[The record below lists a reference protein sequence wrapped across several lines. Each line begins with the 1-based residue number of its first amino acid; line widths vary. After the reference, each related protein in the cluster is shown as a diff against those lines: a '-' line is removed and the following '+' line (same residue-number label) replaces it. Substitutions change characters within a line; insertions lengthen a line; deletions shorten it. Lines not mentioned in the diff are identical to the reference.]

1 MARGLPAVWGSI
13 FGGPMIA
20 GGIYLY
26 WFAAAYPLVASQP
39 ETPPSVGL
47 VMMAFGLFI
56 AGMGVYVHS
65 VAAPEA
71 LQLRDGEHV
80 IEDRKPAQRNA
91 LAEAVIA
98 VPILGLGGYLLY
110 VTQLP
115 LYQPTLVLTVGLFL
129 FSRGLYRYWQNTLT
143 TYFLT
148 NQRVVEEY
156 RFVSLL
162 RNEVPLQKVRGVEEQ
177 RSVWDSLFGLG
188 NVAVRSGASGGLTV
202 SVDQVYEPAEFA
214 NLVRSALTP
223 KRGDDVL
230 SQDGASVPIDETGG
244 KSNSPTVDDDSPSI
258 SNETKEDGSDVTG
271 QSGSGASPQ

>member
-20 GGIYLY
+20 SGIYFY
-26 WFAAAYPLVASQP
+26 WFAATYPLVPSQP

-47 VMMAFGLFI
+47 ITMGFGLFI
-56 AGMGVYVHS
+56 TGMGVYVHS

-71 LQLRDGEHV
+71 LQLRDGEHIV
-80 IEDRKPAQRNA
+80 EDRKPAQRNA
-91 LAEAVIA
+91 LAEAGIA

-110 VTQLP
+110 VTQRP
-115 LYQPTLVLTVGLFL
+115 LYQPTLVLAGGLFL

-162 RNEVPLQKVRGVEEQ
+162 RNEVPLQKVRGVEEY

-188 NVAVRSGASGGLTV
+188 NVAVRSGASGGLTI
-202 SVDQVYEPAEFA
+202 SINQVYEPAEFGD
-214 NLVRSALTP
+214 LVRSELTP
-223 KRGDDVL
+223 ERDEDVPF
-230 SQDGASVPIDETGG
+230 QEGQTATTGATSG
-244 KSNSPTVDDDSPSI
+244 KSDSPTVADADDTTD
-258 SNETKEDGSDVTG
+258 DGSDAAS
-271 QSGSGASPQ
+271 QSDSGASPQ